1 MLNYTRFSPK
11 LGVLLTFGENYACF
25 SPKLNFLL
33 TFGENDCRFDV
44 MSIIGRSTEI
54 ELLERYIA
62 SKNAEFIALYGRR
75 RVGKTFL
82 VNQTFKDRFA
92 FSMTGVLDGKKEEQI
107 DAFRDAM
114 DIFGYQCQERPSNW
128 MEAFTQLRKA
138 LSEKTA
144 KDSPCIV
151 FIDEIPSLDTQ
162 GSGFTKA
169 LGHFWNS
176 WAGNQENFKLI
187 VCGSATSWM
196 IKNLID
202 SKGGL
207 HNRITHEIKL
217 QPFTLKETEEYLQSK
232 NFTWSRQMVLQ
243 SYMFTGG
250 VAYYLSLFE
259 ESESLAQNIDR
270 LYFSENGEMRREY
283 KRLFKTLFNAAE
295 PYMRIVEILAQKKQ
309 SMTRKEIVESMKSE
323 KGGTLSEQL
332 QNLVECGFIRKYMV
346 REKKVIKENSGIYQL
361 VDPFTLF
368 HLYFKDKAK
377 GDSRFWESHINT
389 PVMNTWLGLSFE
401 KVCLLHSQQIKA
413 ALKIDAISTQQYSW
427 RSKDKKTSAQ
437 IDLIIDR
444 ADGMI
449 NLCELKYS
457 EMDYVLTEA
466 EYNKMERRF
475 AAFVSETETRKGI
488 FKTLITANPLKK
500 NQYSESVAVK
510 LTADCL
516 FIPV

>member
-1 MLNYTRFSPK
+1 
-11 LGVLLTFGENYACF
+11 
-25 SPKLNFLL
+25 
-33 TFGENDCRFDV
+33 
-44 MSIIGRSTEI
+44 MSIIGRNTEI

-82 VNQTFKDRFA
+82 INQTFKNKFA
-92 FSMTGVLDGKKEEQI
+92 FSMTGVLDGKKEDQI
-107 DAFRDAM
+107 DAFLDAM
-114 DIFGYQCQERPSNW
+114 DIFGYESNKRPNNW

-138 LSEKTA
+138 LSSKISEK
-144 KDSPCIV
+144 SPCIV

-176 WAGNQENFKLI
+176 WAGNQDNIKLI

-217 QPFTLKETEEYLQSK
+217 LPFTLKETEEYLQSR

-250 VAYYLSLFE
+250 VAYYLSLFDE
-259 ESESLAQNIDR
+259 AESLAQNIDR

-295 PYMRIVEILAQKKQ
+295 PYMRIVEILAQRKQ
-309 SMTRKEIVESMKSE
+309 GMTRKEIIEAMKSE

-332 QNLVECGFIRKYMV
+332 QNLAECGFIRKYMV

-368 HLYFKDKAK
+368 HLYFNNKVK
-377 GDSRFWESHINT
+377 GDSLFWQNHINT
-389 PVMNTWLGLSFE
+389 PVVNTWLGFSFE
-401 KVCLLHSQQIKA
+401 KVCLLHTQQIKA
-413 ALKIDAISTQQYSW
+413 ALKIDGISTQQYSW
-427 RSKDKKTSAQ
+427 RSRDKKTPAQ

-444 ADGMI
+444 ADGII

-457 EMDYVLTEA
+457 EMDYALTEA
-466 EYNKMERRF
+466 EYKKMERRF
-475 AAFVSETETRKGI
+475 SAFVSETKTRKGI
-488 FKTLITANPLKK
+488 FKTLITASPLKK

-516 FIPV
+516 F

>member
-1 MLNYTRFSPK
+1 
-11 LGVLLTFGENYACF
+11 
-25 SPKLNFLL
+25 
-33 TFGENDCRFDV
+33 
-44 MSIIGRSTEI
+44 MSLIGRNTEI

-82 VNQTFKDRFA
+82 INQTFKDRFV
-92 FSMTGVLDGKKEEQI
+92 FSMTGVLEGKKEDQI
-107 DAFRDAM
+107 EAFLDAM
-114 DIFGYQCQERPSNW
+114 DIFGYECKERPSNW
-128 MEAFTQLRKA
+128 MEVFTQLRKA
-138 LSEKTA
+138 LSDKVV
-144 KDSPCIV
+144 KDTPCIV

-176 WAGNQENFKLI
+176 WAGNQDNFKLI

-207 HNRITHEIKL
+207 HNRITHEIRL
-217 QPFTLKETEEYLQSK
+217 QPFTLKETEEYLQSR
-232 NFTWSRQMVLQ
+232 NFIWSRQMILQ

-250 VAYYLSLFE
+250 VAYYLSLFDE
-259 ESESLAQNIDR
+259 NESLLQNIDR
-270 LYFSENGEMRREY
+270 LYFSEDGEMRREY

-295 PYMRIVEILAQKKQ
+295 PYMRIVEMLAQKKQ
-309 SMTRKEIVESMKSE
+309 GMTRKEIIEAMKSE

-361 VDPFTLF
+361 IDPFTLF
-368 HLYFKDKAK
+368 HLYFNDKAK
-377 GDSRFWESHINT
+377 GDSHFCQNHINT
-389 PVMNTWLGLSFE
+389 PIMNTWLGLSFE
-401 KVCLLHSQQIKA
+401 KVCLLHTQQIKT
-413 ALKIDAISTQQYSW
+413 ALKIEGISTQQYSW
-427 RSKDKKTSAQ
+427 RSKDKTTPAQ

-457 EMDYVLTEA
+457 ETDYSLTDS

-475 AAFVSETETRKGI
+475 AAFVNETGTRKGI
-488 FKTLITANPLKK
+488 FKTLITAATLKK

-516 FIPV
+516 F

>member
-1 MLNYTRFSPK
+1 
-11 LGVLLTFGENYACF
+11 
-25 SPKLNFLL
+25 
-33 TFGENDCRFDV
+33 
-44 MSIIGRSTEI
+44 MSIIGRNTEI
-54 ELLERYIA
+54 QLLERHVA

-82 VNQTFKDRFA
+82 INQTFKDRFA
-92 FSMTGVLDGKKEEQI
+92 FSMTGVLDGKKDEQI
-107 DAFRDAM
+107 SAFLDAM
-114 DIFGYQCQERPSNW
+114 DIFGYETNERPQNW
-128 MEAFTQLRKA
+128 MEVFSQLRKA
-138 LSEKTA
+138 LSSKISKE
-144 KDSPCIV
+144 SPCIV

-176 WAGNQENFKLI
+176 WAGNQDNFKLI

-217 QPFTLKETEEYLQSK
+217 LPFTLKETEEYLQSK
-232 NFTWSRQMVLQ
+232 NFTWTRQMILQ
-243 SYMFTGG
+243 SYMFTGR
-250 VAYYLSLFE
+250 VAYYLSLFDE
-259 ESESLAQNIDR
+259 CESLAQNIDR

-295 PYMRIVEILAQKKQ
+295 PYMRIVETLAQKKQ
-309 SMTRKEIVESMKSE
+309 GMTRKELIEAMKSE

-332 QNLVECGFIRKYMV
+332 QNLVECDFIRKYMV

-361 VDPFTLF
+361 IDPFTLF
-368 HLYFKDKAK
+368 HLYFNDKAK
-377 GDSRFWESHINT
+377 GDSRFLENHINT
-389 PVMNTWLGLSFE
+389 PVINTWLGLSFE
-401 KVCLLHSQQIKA
+401 KVCLLHVQQIKA
-413 ALKIDAISTQQYSW
+413 ALKIDGISTQQYSW
-427 RSKDKKTSAQ
+427 RSKSKKTPAQ

-457 EMDYVLTEA
+457 ETDYALSET

-475 AAFVSETETRKGI
+475 AAFLNEAETRKGI
-488 FKTLITANPLKK
+488 FKTLITASPLKK

-516 FIPV
+516 F

>member
-1 MLNYTRFSPK
+1 M
-11 LGVLLTFGENYACF
+11 CF

-33 TFGENDCRFDV
+33 TFGEKHYKFDA

-82 VNQTFKDRFA
+82 INQTFKDRFA

-107 DAFRDAM
+107 DSFLDAM
-114 DIFGYQCQERPSNW
+114 DLFGYESEKRPQNW

-138 LSEKTA
+138 LSDQISKGT
-144 KDSPCIV
+144 PCIV

-176 WAGNQENFKLI
+176 WAGNQDNFKLI

-202 SKGGL
+202 SKAGL

-217 QPFTLKETEEYLQSK
+217 QPFTLKETEEYLRSK

-259 ESESLAQNIDR
+259 ESESFAQNIDR

-295 PYMRIVEILAQKKQ
+295 PYMRIVETLAQKKQ
-309 SMTRKEIVESMKSE
+309 GLTRKEIIEAMKSE

-346 REKKVIKENSGIYQL
+346 REKKVIKENGGIYQL

-401 KVCLLHSQQIKA
+401 KVCLLHTQQIKA
-413 ALKIDAISTQQYSW
+413 ALKIDGISTQQYSW
-427 RSKDKKTSAQ
+427 RSKDKKTPAQ

-457 EMDYVLTEA
+457 ESDYALTES

-475 AAFVSETETRKGI
+475 AAFVSETGTRKGI
-488 FKTLITANPLKK
+488 FKTLITANFLKK

-516 FIPV
+516 FFPV

>member
-1 MLNYTRFSPK
+1 M
-11 LGVLLTFGENYACF
+11 TFGEKCYKF
-25 SPKLNFLL
+25 KI
-33 TFGENDCRFDV
+33 
-44 MSIIGRSTEI
+44 MSIIGRNSEI

-62 SKNAEFIALYGRR
+62 SKKAEFIALYGRR

-82 VNQTFKDRFA
+82 VNQTFKGQFA
-92 FSMTGVLDGKKEEQI
+92 FSMTGVLEGKKDDQI
-107 DAFRDAM
+107 DAFLDAM
-114 DIFGYQCQERPSNW
+114 DIFGYKSNERPKNW
-128 MEAFTQLRKA
+128 MEAFSQLRKA
-138 LSEKTA
+138 LS
-144 KDSPCIV
+144 DRISNGNPCIV

-176 WAGNQENFKLI
+176 WASTQDNFKLI

-202 SKGGL
+202 SRGGL

-217 QPFTLKETEEYLQSK
+217 LPFTLKETEDYLLSK

-250 VAYYLSLFE
+250 VAYYLSLFD

-295 PYMRIVEILAQKKQ
+295 PYMRIVETLAQKKQ
-309 SMTRKEIVESMKSE
+309 GMTRKEIISSMKAE
-323 KGGTLSEQL
+323 KGGTLSEQI
-332 QNLVECGFIRKYMV
+332 QNLIECGFIRKYMV
-346 REKKVIKENSGIYQL
+346 REKKVVKENSGIYQL

-368 HLYFKDKAK
+368 HLYFNSKAK
-377 GDSRFWESHINT
+377 GDTRFWENHINT
-389 PVMNTWLGLSFE
+389 PVVNTWLGLAFE
-401 KVCLLHSQQIKA
+401 KVCLLHTQQIKE
-413 ALKIDAISTQQYSW
+413 ALRIDAISTQQYSW
-427 RSKDKKTSAQ
+427 RSKDKKTPAQ

-457 EMDYVLTEA
+457 ETDYTLTES
-466 EYNKMERRF
+466 EFNKMERRF
-475 AAFVSETETRKGI
+475 AAFVSETGTRKGI
-488 FKTLITANPLKK
+488 FKTLITACPLKK
-500 NQYSESVAVK
+500 NQYSESIPVK

-516 FIPV
+516 Y

>member
-1 MLNYTRFSPK
+1 ML
-11 LGVLLTFGENYACF
+11 
-25 SPKLNFLL
+25 
-33 TFGENDCRFDV
+33 
-44 MSIIGRSTEI
+44 IGRNTEI
-54 ELLERYIA
+54 ELLERYIV

-82 VNQTFKDRFA
+82 INQTFKDRFA
-92 FSMTGVLDGKKEEQI
+92 FSMTGVLEGKKEDQI
-107 DAFRDAM
+107 EAFLDAM
-114 DIFGYQCQERPSNW
+114 DIFGYESKERPNNW

-138 LSEKTA
+138 LSDKVA
-144 KDSPCIV
+144 KDTPCIV

-176 WAGNQENFKLI
+176 WAGNQDNFKLI

-207 HNRITHEIKL
+207 HNRITHEIRL
-217 QPFTLKETEEYLQSK
+217 QPFTLKETEEYLQSR
-232 NFTWSRQMVLQ
+232 NFTWSRQMILQ

-250 VAYYLSLFE
+250 VAYYLSLFDE
-259 ESESLAQNIDR
+259 NESLLQNIDR
-270 LYFSENGEMRREY
+270 LYFSEDGEMRREY

-295 PYMRIVEILAQKKQ
+295 PYMRIVETLAQKKQ
-309 SMTRKEIVESMKSE
+309 GMTRKEIIEAMKSE

-361 VDPFTLF
+361 IDPFTLF
-368 HLYFKDKAK
+368 HLYFNDKAK
-377 GDSRFWESHINT
+377 GDSHFCQNHINT
-389 PVMNTWLGLSFE
+389 PIMNTWLGLSFE
-401 KVCLLHSQQIKA
+401 KVCLLHTQQIKT
-413 ALKIDAISTQQYSW
+413 ALKIEGISTQQYSW
-427 RSKDKKTSAQ
+427 RSKDKTTPAQ

-457 EMDYVLTEA
+457 ETDYTLTDS

-475 AAFVSETETRKGI
+475 AAFVNETGTRKGI
-488 FKTLITANPLKK
+488 FKTLITAATLKK

-516 FIPV
+516 F

>member
-1 MLNYTRFSPK
+1 
-11 LGVLLTFGENYACF
+11 
-25 SPKLNFLL
+25 
-33 TFGENDCRFDV
+33 
-44 MSIIGRSTEI
+44 MSLIGRNTEI
-54 ELLERYIA
+54 ELLERYIV

-82 VNQTFKDRFA
+82 INQTFKDRFA
-92 FSMTGVLDGKKEEQI
+92 FSMTGVLEGKKEDQI
-107 DAFRDAM
+107 EAFLDAM
-114 DIFGYQCQERPSNW
+114 DIFGYESKERPNNW

-138 LSEKTA
+138 LSDKVA
-144 KDSPCIV
+144 KDTPCIV

-176 WAGNQENFKLI
+176 WAGNQDNFKLI

-207 HNRITHEIKL
+207 HNRITHEIRL
-217 QPFTLKETEEYLQSK
+217 QPFTLKETEEYLQSR
-232 NFTWSRQMVLQ
+232 NFTWSRQMILQ

-250 VAYYLSLFE
+250 VAYYLSLFDE
-259 ESESLAQNIDR
+259 NESLLQNIDR
-270 LYFSENGEMRREY
+270 LYFSEDGEMRREY

-295 PYMRIVEILAQKKQ
+295 PYMRIVETLAQKKQ
-309 SMTRKEIVESMKSE
+309 GMTRKEIIEAMKSE

-361 VDPFTLF
+361 IDPFTLF
-368 HLYFKDKAK
+368 HLYFNDKAK
-377 GDSRFWESHINT
+377 GDSHFCQNHINT
-389 PVMNTWLGLSFE
+389 PIMNTWLGLSFE
-401 KVCLLHSQQIKA
+401 KVCLLHTQQIKT
-413 ALKIDAISTQQYSW
+413 ALKIEGISTQQYSW
-427 RSKDKKTSAQ
+427 RSKDKTTPAQ

-457 EMDYVLTEA
+457 ETDYTLTDS

-475 AAFVSETETRKGI
+475 AAFVNETGTRKGI
-488 FKTLITANPLKK
+488 FKTLITAATLKK

-516 FIPV
+516 F